1 MADFWTRVLDFAQ
14 AITTDVGKQLILDF
28 GRVQAAQK
36 ADGSL
41 VTQADKC
48 ADETKRLLKFGIL
61 RELG

>member
-36 ADGSL
+36 SDSSL
-41 VTQADKC
+41 VTQS
-48 ADETKRLLKFGIL
+48 EYLI
-61 RELG
+61 E